1 MEPVDINSKE
11 LQELKSEFNDLKETL
26 NKQRIVNKE
35 LLDQIRRQKTSFIGK
50 DLAKRM
56 SMDIITIPMII
67 VICHAVGWPIW
78 FAVAVSIWALID
90 LIAVLVG
97 RKKFDTRRK
106 MLDGDVLTVAKTVKE
121 YKRFYHLSV
130 VVGAI
135 PAVALV
141 AFVLI
146 RIYTQSAPDENML
159 FPTAIYIFTCV
170 AGVLYAVK
178 TYRKK
183 MEACDNLIDVKT
195 YRKKMEACDNLIDS
209 LERE

>member
-35 LLDQIRRQKTSFIGK
+35 LLDQIRKQKTSFIGK
-50 DLAKRM
+50 DLTKRM

-90 LIAVLVG
+90 LVAVLAG
-97 RKKFDTRRK
+97 RKKFDTRK
-106 MLDGDVLTVAKTVKE
+106 MLDDDVLTAAKTVKE

-141 AFVLI
+141 AFILI

-183 MEACDNLIDVKT
+183 MEACDNLI
-195 YRKKMEACDNLIDS
+195 ES
-209 LERE
+209 LENE

>member
-1 MEPVDINSKE
+1 MSKTMEPVDINSKE
-11 LQELKSEFNDLKETL
+11 LQELKSEYNDLKETL

-35 LLDQIRRQKTSFIGK
+35 LLAQVQKQKASFIGK

-67 VICHAVGWPIW
+67 VICHAIGWPMW
-78 FAVAVSIWALID
+78 FAAAVSIWALID
-90 LIAVLVG
+90 LVAVLAG
-97 RKKFDTRRK
+97 RKKFDTRK
-106 MLDGDVLTVAKTVKE
+106 MLDDDVLTAAKTVKE

-135 PAVALV
+135 PAVAQV

-178 TYRKK
+178 TYRKM
-183 MEACDNLIDVKT
+183 MEACDNLI
-195 YRKKMEACDNLIDS
+195 ES
-209 LERE
+209 LENE

>member
-35 LLDQIRRQKTSFIGK
+35 LLEQIRKQKTSFIGK
-50 DLAKRM
+50 DLTKRM
-56 SMDIITIPMII
+56 STDIITIPMII
-67 VICHAVGWPIW
+67 VICHAVGWPVW

-97 RKKFDTRRK
+97 RKKFDTQK
-106 MLDGDVLTVAKTVKE
+106 MLDDDVLTAAKTVKE

-159 FPTAIYIFTCV
+159 FPTVIYIFTCV
-170 AGVLYAVK
+170 AGVL
-178 TYRKK
+178 
-183 MEACDNLIDVKT
+183 LSVKT

-209 LERE
+209 LESE

>member
-1 MEPVDINSKE
+1 MTVTMEPMDINSKE
-11 LQELKSEFNDLKETL
+11 LQELKSEYNDLKETL

-35 LLDQIRRQKTSFIGK
+35 LLERIRKQKTSFIGK
-50 DLAKRM
+50 DLTKRM

-97 RKKFDTRRK
+97 RKKFDTRK
-106 MLDGDVLTVAKTVKE
+106 MLDDDVLTAAKTVKE

-146 RIYTQSAPDENML
+146 RIYTQSASDDNML
-159 FPTAIYIFTCV
+159 LPTAIYIFACL
-170 AGVLYAVK
+170 AGILLSVK

-183 MEACDNLIDVKT
+183 MDACDS
-195 YRKKMEACDNLIDS
+195 LIDS
-209 LERE
+209 LEN

>member
-35 LLDQIRRQKTSFIGK
+35 LLDQIRKQKTSFIGK
-50 DLAKRM
+50 DLTKRM
-56 SMDIITIPMII
+56 SLDIITIPMII

-90 LIAVLVG
+90 LVAVLVG
-97 RKKFDTRRK
+97 RKKFDTRK
-106 MLDGDVLTVAKTVKE
+106 MLDDDVLTVAKTVKE
-121 YKRFYHLSV
+121 YKKFYHLSMMI
-130 VVGAI
+130 GAI
-135 PAVALV
+135 PAIALV
-141 AFVLI
+141 AFILI

-170 AGVLYAVK
+170 AGVLFS
-178 TYRKK
+178 
-183 MEACDNLIDVKT
+183 VKT

-209 LERE
+209 LENKSESITT

>member
-35 LLDQIRRQKTSFIGK
+35 LLEQIRKQKTSFIGK
-50 DLAKRM
+50 DLTKRM
-56 SMDIITIPMII
+56 SLDIITIPMII

-97 RKKFDTRRK
+97 RKKFDTRK
-106 MLDGDVLTVAKTVKE
+106 MLDDDVLTAAKTVKE

-178 TYRKK
+178 TYRKM
-183 MEACDNLIDVKT
+183 MEACDNLI
-195 YRKKMEACDNLIDS
+195 ES
-209 LERE
+209 LENE

>member
-26 NKQRIVNKE
+26 NKQRIVNQE
-35 LLDQIRRQKTSFIGK
+35 LLEQIRKQKTTFIGK
-50 DLAKRM
+50 DLTKRM

-67 VICHAVGWPIW
+67 IICHAVGWPIW
-78 FAVAVSIWALID
+78 FAVAVSFWALID

-97 RKKFDTRRK
+97 RKKFDTRK
-106 MLDGDVLTVAKTVKE
+106 MLDDDVLTAAKTVKD

-183 MEACDNLIDVKT
+183 MEACDNLID
-195 YRKKMEACDNLIDS
+195 S
-209 LERE
+209 LEN

>member
-1 MEPVDINSKE
+1 MEPVNINSKE
-11 LQELKSEFNDLKETL
+11 LQELKSEYNDLKETL
-26 NKQRIVNKE
+26 NKQRIVNQE
-35 LLDQIRRQKTSFIGK
+35 LLEQIRKQKASFIGK
-50 DLAKRM
+50 DLTKRM

-90 LIAVLVG
+90 LVAVLVG
-97 RKKFDTRRK
+97 RKKFDTRK

-183 MEACDNLIDVKT
+183 MEACDNLID
-195 YRKKMEACDNLIDS
+195 S

>member
-1 MEPVDINSKE
+1 MSKTMEPVDINSKE

-35 LLDQIRRQKTSFIGK
+35 LLAQVQKQKASFIGK

-67 VICHAVGWPIW
+67 VICHAIGWPMW
-78 FAVAVSIWALID
+78 FAAAVSIWALID
-90 LIAVLVG
+90 LLAVLVG
-97 RKKFDTRRK
+97 RKKFDTQK
-106 MLDGDVLTVAKTVKE
+106 MLDDDVLTAAKTVKE

-183 MEACDNLIDVKT
+183 MEACDNLID
-195 YRKKMEACDNLIDS
+195 S

>member
-35 LLDQIRRQKTSFIGK
+35 LLEQIRKQKTSFIGK
-50 DLAKRM
+50 DLTKRM
-56 SMDIITIPMII
+56 SLDIITIPMII

-97 RKKFDTRRK
+97 RKKFDTRK
-106 MLDGDVLTVAKTVKE
+106 MLDDDVLTAAKTVKE

-146 RIYTQSAPDENML
+146 RIYTQSAPDDNMML
-159 FPTAIYIFTCV
+159 PTAIYIFACL
-170 AGVLYAVK
+170 AGIL
-178 TYRKK
+178 
-183 MEACDNLIDVKT
+183 LSVKT

-209 LERE
+209 LESE

>member
-35 LLDQIRRQKTSFIGK
+35 LLEQIRKQKTSFIGK
-50 DLAKRM
+50 DLTKRM
-56 SMDIITIPMII
+56 SLDIITIPMII

-97 RKKFDTRRK
+97 RKKFDTRK
-106 MLDGDVLTVAKTVKE
+106 MLDDDVLTAAKTVKE

-183 MEACDNLIDVKT
+183 MEACDNLID
-195 YRKKMEACDNLIDS
+195 S
-209 LERE
+209 LENE

>member
-11 LQELKSEFNDLKETL
+11 LQELKSEYNDLKETL

-35 LLDQIRRQKTSFIGK
+35 LLEQIRKQKTSFIGK
-50 DLAKRM
+50 DLTKRM

-97 RKKFDTRRK
+97 RKKFDTRK
-106 MLDGDVLTVAKTVKE
+106 MLDDDVLTAAKTVKE

-146 RIYTQSAPDENML
+146 RIYTQSASDENML

-170 AGVLYAVK
+170 AGVLFSVK

-183 MEACDNLIDVKT
+183 MEACDS
-195 YRKKMEACDNLIDS
+195 LIDS

>member
-35 LLDQIRRQKTSFIGK
+35 LLEQIRKQKTSFIGK
-50 DLAKRM
+50 DLTKRM

-67 VICHAVGWPIW
+67 VICHAVGWPVW

-97 RKKFDTRRK
+97 RKKFDTRK
-106 MLDGDVLTVAKTVKE
+106 MLDDDVLTAAKTVKE

-141 AFVLI
+141 AFVLV
-146 RIYTQSAPDENML
+146 RIYAQSAPDDNMML
-159 FPTAIYIFTCV
+159 PTAIYIFACL
-170 AGVLYAVK
+170 AGIL
-178 TYRKK
+178 
-183 MEACDNLIDVKT
+183 LSIKT

-209 LERE
+209 LESE

>member
-35 LLDQIRRQKTSFIGK
+35 LLAQVQKQKASFIGK
-50 DLAKRM
+50 DLTKRM

-97 RKKFDTRRK
+97 RKKFDTRK
-106 MLDGDVLTVAKTVKE
+106 MLDDDVLTAAKTVKE

-183 MEACDNLIDVKT
+183 MEACDNLID
-195 YRKKMEACDNLIDS
+195 S
-209 LERE
+209 LESE

>member
-35 LLDQIRRQKTSFIGK
+35 LLAQVQKQKASFIGK

-67 VICHAVGWPIW
+67 VICHAIGWPMW
-78 FAVAVSIWALID
+78 FAAAVSIWALID
-90 LIAVLVG
+90 LLAVLVG
-97 RKKFDTRRK
+97 RKKFDTRK
-106 MLDGDVLTVAKTVKE
+106 MLDDDVLTAAKTVKE

-183 MEACDNLIDVKT
+183 MEACDNLI
-195 YRKKMEACDNLIDS
+195 ES
-209 LERE
+209 LENE

>member
-11 LQELKSEFNDLKETL
+11 LQELKSEFSDLKETL
-26 NKQRIVNKE
+26 NKQRIVNQE
-35 LLDQIRRQKTSFIGK
+35 LLEQIRKQKTSFIGK
-50 DLAKRM
+50 DLTKRM

-67 VICHAVGWPIW
+67 VICHAVGWPVW

-97 RKKFDTRRK
+97 RKKFDTQK
-106 MLDGDVLTVAKTVKE
+106 MLDDDVLTAAKTVKE

-146 RIYTQSAPDENML
+146 RIYTQSASDGNMM
-159 FPTAIYIFTCV
+159 FPTAIFIFAFL
-170 AGVLYAVK
+170 AGIL
-178 TYRKK
+178 
-183 MEACDNLIDVKT
+183 LSVKT

-209 LERE
+209 LESE

>member
-1 MEPVDINSKE
+1 MSKMMEPVDINSKE
-11 LQELKSEFNDLKETL
+11 LQELKSEYNDLKETL

-35 LLDQIRRQKTSFIGK
+35 LLEQIRKQKTSFIGK
-50 DLAKRM
+50 DLTKRM

-97 RKKFDTRRK
+97 RKKFDTQK
-106 MLDGDVLTVAKTVKE
+106 MLDDDVLTAAKTVKE

-146 RIYTQSAPDENML
+146 RIYTQSASDGNMM
-159 FPTAIYIFTCV
+159 FPTAIFIFAFL
-170 AGVLYAVK
+170 AGIL
-178 TYRKK
+178 
-183 MEACDNLIDVKT
+183 LSVKT

-209 LERE
+209 LENK

>member
-35 LLDQIRRQKTSFIGK
+35 LLEQIRKQKTSFIGK
-50 DLAKRM
+50 DLTKRM

-90 LIAVLVG
+90 LVAVLVG
-97 RKKFDTRRK
+97 RKKFDTQK
-106 MLDGDVLTVAKTVKE
+106 MLDDDVLTAAKTVKE

-178 TYRKK
+178 TYRK
-183 MEACDNLIDVKT
+183 T
-195 YRKKMEACDNLIDS
+195 MEACDNLIDS

>member
-1 MEPVDINSKE
+1 MDINSKE

-35 LLDQIRRQKTSFIGK
+35 LLDQIRKQKTSFIGK
-50 DLAKRM
+50 DLTKRM
-56 SMDIITIPMII
+56 SLDIITIPMII

-90 LIAVLVG
+90 LVAVLVG
-97 RKKFDTRRK
+97 RKKFDTRK
-106 MLDGDVLTVAKTVKE
+106 MLDDDVLTAAKTVKE

-183 MEACDNLIDVKT
+183 MEACDNLI
-195 YRKKMEACDNLIDS
+195 ES
-209 LERE
+209 LENE

>member
-11 LQELKSEFNDLKETL
+11 LQELRSEFNDLKETL
-26 NKQRIVNKE
+26 NKQRIVNKD
-35 LLDQIRRQKTSFIGK
+35 LLEQIRKQKTSFIGK
-50 DLAKRM
+50 DLTKRM

-90 LIAVLVG
+90 LAAVLVG
-97 RKKFDTRRK
+97 RKKFDTRK
-106 MLDGDVLTVAKTVKE
+106 MLDDDVLTVAKTVKE

-146 RIYTQSAPDENML
+146 RIYTQSASDDNML
-159 FPTAIYIFTCV
+159 LPTAIYIFACL
-170 AGVLYAVK
+170 AGILLSVK

-183 MEACDNLIDVKT
+183 MEACDS
-195 YRKKMEACDNLIDS
+195 LIDS
-209 LERE
+209 LGNE

>member
-11 LQELKSEFNDLKETL
+11 LQELKSEYNDLKETL
-26 NKQRIVNKE
+26 NKQRIVNQE
-35 LLDQIRRQKTSFIGK
+35 LLEQIRKQKASFIGK
-50 DLAKRM
+50 DLTKRM

-90 LIAVLVG
+90 LVAVLVG
-97 RKKFDTRRK
+97 RKRFDTQK

-146 RIYTQSAPDENML
+146 RIYTQSAPDDNMML
-159 FPTAIYIFTCV
+159 PTAIYIFACL
-170 AGVLYAVK
+170 AGIL
-178 TYRKK
+178 
-183 MEACDNLIDVKT
+183 LSVKT

-209 LERE
+209 LESE

>member
-35 LLDQIRRQKTSFIGK
+35 LLAQVQKQKTSFIGK

-67 VICHAVGWPIW
+67 VICHATGWPMW
-78 FAVAVSIWALID
+78 FAAAVSIWALID
-90 LIAVLVG
+90 LLAVLVG
-97 RKKFDTRRK
+97 RKRFDTQK
-106 MLDGDVLTVAKTVKE
+106 MLDDDVLTVAKTVKE
-121 YKRFYHLSV
+121 YKKFYHLSMMI
-130 VVGAI
+130 GAI
-135 PAVALV
+135 PAIALV
-141 AFVLI
+141 AFILI

-170 AGVLYAVK
+170 AGVLFS
-178 TYRKK
+178 
-183 MEACDNLIDVKT
+183 VKT

-209 LERE
+209 LENKSESITT

>member
-35 LLDQIRRQKTSFIGK
+35 LLEQIRKQKTTFIGK
-50 DLAKRM
+50 DLTKRM

-67 VICHAVGWPIW
+67 IICHAVGWPIW
-78 FAVAVSIWALID
+78 FAVAVSFWALID

-97 RKKFDTRRK
+97 RKKFDTRK
-106 MLDGDVLTVAKTVKE
+106 MLDDDVLTAAKTVKE

-183 MEACDNLIDVKT
+183 MEACDNLID
-195 YRKKMEACDNLIDS
+195 S
-209 LERE
+209 LESE

>member
-35 LLDQIRRQKTSFIGK
+35 LLAQVQKQKASFIGK

-90 LIAVLVG
+90 LVAVLVG
-97 RKKFDTRRK
+97 RKKFDTRK
-106 MLDGDVLTVAKTVKE
+106 MLDDDVLTAAKTVKE

-146 RIYTQSAPDENML
+146 RIYTQSAPDDNML
-159 FPTAIYIFTCV
+159 LPTAIYIFACL
-170 AGVLYAVK
+170 AGIL
-178 TYRKK
+178 
-183 MEACDNLIDVKT
+183 LSVKT

-209 LERE
+209 LENE

>member
-26 NKQRIVNKE
+26 NKQRIVNQE
-35 LLDQIRRQKTSFIGK
+35 LLEQIRKQKTSFIGK
-50 DLAKRM
+50 DLTKRM

-90 LIAVLVG
+90 LVAVLVG
-97 RKKFDTRRK
+97 RKKFDTRK
-106 MLDGDVLTVAKTVKE
+106 MLDDDVLTAAKTVKE

-183 MEACDNLIDVKT
+183 MEACDNLID
-195 YRKKMEACDNLIDS
+195 S
-209 LERE
+209 LESE

>member
-35 LLDQIRRQKTSFIGK
+35 LLEQIRKQKTSFIGK
-50 DLAKRM
+50 DLTKRM

-90 LIAVLVG
+90 LVAVLVG
-97 RKKFDTRRK
+97 RKKFDTQK
-106 MLDGDVLTVAKTVKE
+106 MLDDDVLTAAKTVKE

-183 MEACDNLIDVKT
+183 MEACDNLID
-195 YRKKMEACDNLIDS
+195 S
-209 LERE
+209 LESE

>member
-1 MEPVDINSKE
+1 MDPVDINSKE

-26 NKQRIVNKE
+26 NKQRIVNKD
-35 LLDQIRRQKTSFIGK
+35 LLEQIRKQKTSFIGK
-50 DLAKRM
+50 DLTKRM

-90 LIAVLVG
+90 LVAVLVG
-97 RKKFDTRRK
+97 RKRFDTQK

-141 AFVLI
+141 AFVLV
-146 RIYTQSAPDENML
+146 RIYAQSAPDDNML
-159 FPTAIYIFTCV
+159 LPTAIYIFACL
-170 AGVLYAVK
+170 AGIL
-178 TYRKK
+178 
-183 MEACDNLIDVKT
+183 LSIKT

-209 LERE
+209 LESE

>member
-11 LQELKSEFNDLKETL
+11 LQELKSEYNDLKETL
-26 NKQRIVNKE
+26 NKQRIVNQE
-35 LLDQIRRQKTSFIGK
+35 LLEQIRKQKASFIGK
-50 DLAKRM
+50 DLTKRM

-97 RKKFDTRRK
+97 RKKFDTRK
-106 MLDGDVLTVAKTVKE
+106 MLDDDVLTAAKTVKE

-159 FPTAIYIFTCV
+159 FPMAIYIFTCV
-170 AGVLYAVK
+170 AGVLFS
-178 TYRKK
+178 
-183 MEACDNLIDVKT
+183 VKT

-209 LERE
+209 LESE

>member
-35 LLDQIRRQKTSFIGK
+35 LLAQVQKQKASFIGK
-50 DLAKRM
+50 DLTKRM

-90 LIAVLVG
+90 LVAVLVG
-97 RKKFDTRRK
+97 RKKFDTRK

-183 MEACDNLIDVKT
+183 MEACDNLI
-195 YRKKMEACDNLIDS
+195 ES
-209 LERE
+209 LENE

>member
-11 LQELKSEFNDLKETL
+11 LQELKSEYNDLKETL

-35 LLDQIRRQKTSFIGK
+35 LLEQIRKQKTSFIGK
-50 DLAKRM
+50 DLTKRM

-90 LIAVLVG
+90 LVAVLVG
-97 RKKFDTRRK
+97 RKKFDTRK
-106 MLDGDVLTVAKTVKE
+106 MLDDDVLTAAKTVKE

-141 AFVLI
+141 AFVLV
-146 RIYTQSAPDENML
+146 RIYAQSAPDDNML
-159 FPTAIYIFTCV
+159 LPTAIYIFACL
-170 AGVLYAVK
+170 AGIL
-178 TYRKK
+178 
-183 MEACDNLIDVKT
+183 LSIKT

-209 LERE
+209 LESE